1 MTLFLSR
8 TLRLILTAGVIP
20 ALAGC
25 ANLAYY
31 AQAVSGQM
39 ELLQRAQPISTITDD
54 PDADPNLK
62 RALAKVVQVRAFA
75 SRELQLPDNQS
86 YTSYADLKRPFVV
99 WNVFATAEFSTAPK
113 QWCFVGVGCVNYRG
127 FFSKADADSF
137 AEELRREGYDVS
149 VGGVP
154 AYSTLG
160 WFNDPVLNTFI
171 GYAETELARLIFH
184 ELAHQLVYVRDDSVF
199 NESFATAVELEGVR
213 RWLECNG
220 SAVQR
225 AAWIATQQRQMA
237 FTEIVFNTRRRLQV
251 LYASGVNDT
260 DKRAAKTRLFA
271 ELRAELTRLQTTQD
285 GVKRSDRWQ
294 SLQLN
299 NAHLASIAT
308 YTQWLPAFQAL
319 LVQQHGDLERFYA
332 AVRDMS
338 RLPTTERAATLRWLI
353 EGPRKEAG
361 AS

>member
-1 MTLFLSR
+1 VTRLLSR
-8 TLRLILTAGVIP
+8 TLKLVLAVGITASLV
-20 ALAGC
+20 GC
-25 ANLAYY
+25 ANFAYY
-31 AQAVSGQM
+31 AQAVGGQM
-39 ELLQRAQPISTITDD
+39 ELLRRAQPISTITDD
-54 PDADPNLK
+54 PQADPNLK
-62 RALAKVVQVRAFA
+62 RALAKVVQLRAFA
-75 SRELQLPDNQS
+75 SRELQLPENQS
-86 YTSYADLKRPFVV
+86 YTRYADLERPYVV
-99 WNVFATAEFSTAPK
+99 WNAFAAEEFAIEPK
-113 QWCFVGVGCVNYRG
+113 QWCFVGVGCVSYRG
-127 FFSKADADSF
+127 FFSKADAESF

-160 WFNDPVLNTFI
+160 WFNDPVLNTFV
-171 GYAETELARLIFH
+171 GYSETELARLIFH

-199 NESFATAVELEGVR
+199 NESVATAVELEGVR

-220 SAVQR
+220 SAAQR
-225 AAWIATQQRQMA
+225 AAWIATQQRQTA

-260 DKRAAKTRLFA
+260 DKRAAKARLFA
-271 ELRAELTRLQTTQD
+271 ELRAELTRLQTAQD
-285 GVKRSDRWQ
+285 GVSRSDRWQ

-308 YTQWLPAFQAL
+308 YTQLLPAFQAL

-332 AVRDMS
+332 AVKDMS
-338 RLPTTERAATLRWLI
+338 RLPKSERAATLRSLI
-353 EGPRKEAG
+353 EGPRKDAG